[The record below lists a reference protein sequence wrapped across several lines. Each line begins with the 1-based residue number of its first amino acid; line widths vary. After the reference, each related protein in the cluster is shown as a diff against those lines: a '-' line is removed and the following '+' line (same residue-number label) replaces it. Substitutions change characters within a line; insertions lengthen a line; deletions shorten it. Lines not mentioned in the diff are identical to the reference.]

1 MTFRTIIK
9 RSLLAITMVA
19 GGIVSACS
27 GAVPTPTP
35 TAQAV
40 SSTSLPG
47 TTVESPTVHTLRV
60 SPTASPTLLPTDT
73 QAAALAPTATSTPSP
88 LPTPTFD
95 PASWQN
101 LPIIPAASDTQR
113 KIYARGQELGN
124 NPYGFSK
131 IGDCET
137 AAPWFLGDYDL
148 KPDQYSLGPYTNLQ
162 PVIQQFAGSF
172 ERTSLA
178 ARIGFNAA
186 SVLNPIWTDTK
197 QCRPDETPLACEY
210 RVERPSYAFIL
221 LGTNDVY
228 HPATFEANLRK
239 IIEYSIQQGVIPIL
253 ATKASNLEGDHS
265 INITI
270 ARLAY
275 EYNLPLWNFWLAVQP
290 LPSTGLQPDHAHLTW
305 APNFFDNPAYMKS
318 GWPIRNLTALQTLN
332 AIWQG
337 VAGQ

>member
-1 MTFRTIIK
+1 LTLKTGLLILT
-9 RSLLAITMVA
+9 LLASI
-19 GGIVSACS
+19 ILSACS
-27 GAVPTPTP
+27 SAVPTAAP

-40 SSTSLPG
+40 SSTSRPG
-47 TTVESPTVHTLRV
+47 ATLESPTVPTLRL
-60 SPTASPTLLPTDT
+60 SPSAAPTLLTT
-73 QAAALAPTATSTPSP
+73 LTLAAALDPTATPTPAP

-95 PASWQN
+95 PASWQA
-101 LPIIPAASDTQR
+101 LPIIPAVSDTLR
-113 KIYARGQELGN
+113 EIYTRGQELGN
-124 NPYGFSK
+124 NPHAFSK

-137 AAPWFLGDYDL
+137 SAQWFLGDYDL
-148 KPDQYSLGPYTNLQ
+148 KPDQYSLGPYTDLQ
-162 PVIQQFAGSF
+162 AVIQQFSGSF

-186 SVLNPIWTDTK
+186 SVLNPIWADTK
-197 QCRPDETPLACEY
+197 QCGSNETPLACEFQ
-210 RVERPSYAFIL
+210 VQRPSYAFIL

-239 IIEYSIQQGVIPIL
+239 IIDYSIQQGVIPIL

-290 LPSTGLQPDHAHLTW
+290 LPSAGLQADHEHLTW
-305 APNFFDNPAYMKS
+305 APNFFDNPADMKS
-318 GWPIRNLTALQTLN
+318 GWAVRNLTALQALN
-332 AIWQG
+332 AIWQS